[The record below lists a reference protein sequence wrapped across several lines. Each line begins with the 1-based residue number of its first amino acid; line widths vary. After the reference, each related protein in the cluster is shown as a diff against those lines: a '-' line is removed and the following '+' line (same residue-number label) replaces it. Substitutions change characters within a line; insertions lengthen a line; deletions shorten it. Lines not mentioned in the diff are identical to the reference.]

1 MRTRWTTSMLIVAA
15 TLLVPACPGNVGR
28 WRLGNDQHQADRR
41 GDSEGDVSR
50 VLERGPRRA
59 RSRQARS
66 WASTILWQGPA
77 REDDREEQIKVV
89 DTIRSRGVSGI
100 VLAPLDNKA
109 LRTPVTNAVRA
120 GIPVVIIDSQL
131 DSQDYRSIVET
142 DNFEGGKA
150 AGTAMVKLLDG
161 KGPVLMLAHARRVG
175 QHHAARAGLPRR
187 TRGRSWHQG
196 RQFESVRRRHGGRV
210 RSRRARICLMA
221 LRAAQG
227 GVAGVFCPNESTT
240 FGMLRALQNANLA
253 GKIRFV
259 GFDGNERLLQ
269 AMRDRQ
275 IDALVVQD
283 PFGMGYTSVKT
294 LITAIKGRPG
304 REEDQHRRHGGH
316 TREHG
321 SARVAA
327 SPLSGQVARTT
338 CRSSSAMTP
347 RLSVRNLVKSFGPD
361 QGVGRRHA
369 RRASRRGTRPRRR
382 ERRGQEHARQDPV
395 RCHSKATAARSNSTA
410 NPISRPLRSTACIAA
425 SRWCTRNSR

>member
-15 TLLVPACPGNVGR
+15 TLLVPACRGTSGGGASGTTST
-28 WRLGNDQHQADRR
+28 RLTVAVIPKATSHEYWKGVHAGALAAGKELGVD
-41 GDSEGDVSR
+41 
-50 VLERGPRRA
+50 
-59 RSRQARS
+59 
-66 WASTILWQGPA
+66 ILWQGPA

-161 KGPVLMLAHARRVG
+161 KGPVLMLRMQEGSASTTQREQGFLDAL
-175 QHHAARAGLPRR
+175 AAAPGIKVVSSNQYGGV
-187 TRGRSWHQG
+187 TV
-196 RQFESVRRRHGGRV
+196 ES
-210 RSRRARICLMA
+210 SFKASENLLMA

-294 LITAIKGRPG
+294 LITAIKGG
-304 REEDQHRRHGGH
+304 QVEKKINTGATVV
-316 TREHG
+316 TRENMDQPELQ
-321 SARVAA
+321 R
-327 SPLSGQVARTT
+327 
-338 CRSSSAMTP
+338 
-347 RLSVRNLVKSFGPD
+347 RLYPAKSLD
-361 QGVGRRHA
+361 DV
-369 RRASRRGTRPRRR
+369 
-382 ERRGQEHARQDPV
+382 
-395 RCHSKATAARSNSTA
+395 SKQ
-410 NPISRPLRSTACIAA
+410 
-425 SRWCTRNSR
+425 